1 MAPANLSMIA
11 FFPLIVWRFVFTGL
25 HCRPFIRAIAP
36 QRHNNPLR
44 EDLHISCQGAAA
56 ALAGDRLENTSDGL
70 DPPERKDPA
79 RSYLRR
85 IVALTGARQMDDTYV
100 LDVGKMRFHVRDRN
114 VKRLRDVTDPG
125 CPYEET
131 CFYAVPIGMPNVE
144 EIATALLQLKN
155 NPALFD
161 RWAAQS
167 GACKADGQPFS
178 PAQ

>member
-11 FFPLIVWRFVFTGL
+11 FFPLIVWRFVFSGL
-25 HCRPFIRAIAP
+25 HRRPFVRPIAP
-36 QRHNNPLR
+36 QRRNNPFG
-44 EDLHISCQGAAA
+44 EDLHISYRGAAA
-56 ALAGDRLENTSDGL
+56 AIAGNRLENSSDRL
-70 DPPERKDPA
+70 DRPDRKDPA

-85 IVALTGARQMDDTYV
+85 IIALTGARQMDDTYV

-114 VKRLRDVTDPG
+114 VKRLRDMTDPG

-131 CFYAVPIGMPNVE
+131 CFYSVPIGMPNVE

-161 RWAAQS
+161 RWVAQS

>member
-1 MAPANLSMIA
+1 MAPANLSMITV
-11 FFPLIVWRFVFTGL
+11 FPLIVWRSVFTGV
-25 HCRPFIRAIAP
+25 HRRPFVRAIAP
-36 QRHNNPLR
+36 QRHNNPFG
-44 EDLHISCQGAAA
+44 EDLHISYLGAAA
-56 ALAGDRLENTSDGL
+56 AIPGNRPENSSDGL
-70 DPPERKDPA
+70 DPPDRKDPA

-100 LDVGKMRFHVRDRN
+100 LDVDKMRFHVRDRN

-125 CPYEET
+125 CPCEET
-131 CFYAVPIGMPNVE
+131 CFYSVPIGMPNVE